1 MGHTGMV
8 CDKMLGEL
16 NERQVSSLVK
26 VMSSSRELLS
36 MISSILE
43 ATRMEAEA
51 VKVDYREFSTEKFL
65 SDLQSSYNVPMD
77 KDLAL
82 NWDYPSNL
90 PLMNTDRGKLQ
101 QILQNLINN
110 AIKFTEKGSVTISAK
125 YLSETG
131 TVEFKVSDTGIGIPE
146 KAVPLIFEKFRQ
158 IDSSDTRQYGGVG
171 LGLYI
176 IKQFTDLLGGTVR
189 VESET
194 GKGSIFVVTVPV

>member
-1 MGHTGMV
+1 
-8 CDKMLGEL
+8 
-16 NERQVSSLVK
+16 
-26 VMSSSRELLS
+26 
-36 MISSILE
+36 
-43 ATRMEAEA
+43 MEAEA
-51 VKVDYREFSTEKFL
+51 VKVDYREFSAEKFL

-82 NWDYPSNL
+82 IWHYSSSL
-90 PLMNTDRGKLQ
+90 PVMNTDKGKLQ

-110 AIKFTEKGSVTISAK
+110 AIKFTEKGSVTISAN

-131 TVEFKVSDTGIGIPE
+131 SVEFKVSDTGIGIPE
-146 KAVPLIFEKFRQ
+146 KAVPVIFEKFRQ

-176 IKQFTDLLGGTVR
+176 IKKFTDLLGGTVR
-189 VESET
+189 VESEA